1 MCLNCG
7 CNEPDERHE
16 DERNIIMQDLVEAGM
31 ANHMAVT
38 DAWENMVATTEKVLN
53 GSLKS
58 TAWVGE
64 AGEGGEPALSGAG
77 GASAHPHKKR
87 SQ

>member
-7 CNEPDERHE
+7 CNEPDERHD
-16 DERNIIMQDLVEAGM
+16 DEHNIIMQDLVEAGM

-38 DAWENMVATTEKVLN
+38 DAWENMVATTEKVFN

-64 AGEGGEPALSGAG
+64 EGEEPAVSTASGATH
-77 GASAHPHKKR
+77 SHKKH

>member
-7 CNEPDERHE
+7 CNKPDERHE
-16 DERNIIMQDLVEAGM
+16 DEHNIIMQDLVEAGM
-31 ANHMAVT
+31 ANQMAVT

-58 TAWVGE
+58 TAW
-64 AGEGGEPALSGAG
+64 AGDEKEPALSGAT
-77 GASAHPHKKR
+77 AHPHRKR

>member
-7 CNEPDERHE
+7 CNEPDERHD
-16 DERNIIMQDLVEAGM
+16 DEHNIIMQDLVEAGM
-31 ANHMAVT
+31 ANHLAVT
-38 DAWENMVATTEKVLN
+38 DAWENMVATTKKVFN

-58 TAWVGE
+58 TAW
-64 AGEGGEPALSGAG
+64 AGEGEKAGEPALSGA
-77 GASAHPHKKR
+77 SAHAHKKH

>member
-7 CNEPDERHE
+7 CNQPDEKHD
-16 DERNIIMQDLVEAGM
+16 DEHNIIMQDLVEAGM
-31 ANHMAVT
+31 ANQMAVT
-38 DAWENMVATTEKVLN
+38 DAWKNIVSTTEKVLN

-64 AGEGGEPALSGAG
+64 GTEP
-77 GASAHPHKKR
+77 R
-87 SQ
+87 

>member
-7 CNEPDERHE
+7 CNEPDERHD
-16 DERNIIMQDLVEAGM
+16 DEHNIIMQDLVEAGM

-38 DAWENMVATTEKVLN
+38 DAWENMVATTEKVFN

-58 TAWVGE
+58 TAWS
-64 AGEGGEPALSGAG
+64 GEGGEKEAPAMS
-77 GASAHPHKKR
+77 GASAHPYKKH